1 MLLSRVRD
9 SLGIATVAVVLAACG
24 GGTAASVA
32 ITRPV
37 DGAEIT
43 GSEVTVILAATGVE
57 IAPVAEGRSNTAH
70 HHLFIDRD
78 LTPLGDVIP
87 ADVDGIVHLGGG
99 QTEYLI
105 NGLGPGPHRV
115 IAVLADVQHLP
126 LRPVAVDTVEFTI
139 QP

>member
-1 MLLSRVRD
+1 MLLTRVQE
-9 SLGIATVAVVLAACG
+9 SLGMATIAVALAACG
-24 GGTAASVA
+24 GGEAASVE
-32 ITRPV
+32 ITEPAT
-37 DGAEIT
+37 DAEIV

-57 IAPVAEGRSNTAH
+57 IAPVAQGRRNTAH

-105 NGLGPGPHRV
+105 SGLGPGPHRV

-126 LRPVAVDTVEFTI
+126 LRPVAVDPVEFTI